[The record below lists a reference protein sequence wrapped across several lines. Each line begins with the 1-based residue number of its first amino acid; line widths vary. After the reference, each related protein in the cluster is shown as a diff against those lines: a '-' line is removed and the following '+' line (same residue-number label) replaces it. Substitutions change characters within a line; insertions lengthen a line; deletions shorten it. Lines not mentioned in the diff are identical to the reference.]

1 MDKLDIDKLK
11 YVPSDLSSLKSKV
24 DELDIG
30 KLENIPVDLSS
41 LRALVKNDVVKKT
54 EHDELVLI
62 ILLKL
67 ILRLLI
73 LADWDTKIG
82 EVEKKILI
90 KNLTR

>member
-30 KLENIPVDLSS
+30 KLENIPVDLSN
-41 LRALVKNDVVKKT
+41 LRALVKNDVVKKA

>member
-1 MDKLDIDKLK
+1 MDKLDTDKLK

-30 KLENIPVDLSS
+30 KLENIPVDLSK
-41 LRALVKNDVVKKT
+41 LRALVKNDVVKKA

-73 LADWDTKIG
+73 LAD
-82 EVEKKILI
+82 
-90 KNLTR
+90 

>member
-30 KLENIPVDLSS
+30 KLENIPVDLSK
-41 LRALVKNDVVKKT
+41 LRALIKNDVVKKA

-67 ILRLLI
+67 ILRLFK

-90 KNLTR
+90 KNWTR